1 MVFLIANSGV
11 SPTGVRST
19 YEEKRILSGTLEG
32 RVDILARHR
41 SVEEGTPRGKQGA
54 EQTVLRVQRS
64 KFLESEEKKKAV
76 CRVKIRK
83 LCLL

>member
-1 MVFLIANSGV
+1 M
-11 SPTGVRST
+11 
-19 YEEKRILSGTLEG
+19 
-32 RVDILARHR
+32 DILAGYR
-41 SVEEGTPRGKQGA
+41 SVEEGTPKGKAGA

-76 CRVKIRK
+76 CRVKIRE